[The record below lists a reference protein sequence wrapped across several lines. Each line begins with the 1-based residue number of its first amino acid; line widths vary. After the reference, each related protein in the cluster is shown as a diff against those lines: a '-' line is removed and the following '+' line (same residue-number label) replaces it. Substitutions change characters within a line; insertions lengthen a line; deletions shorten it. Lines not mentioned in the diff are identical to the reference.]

1 MVSEA
6 MLAQAVRPFF
16 FRRARECRGGMKQN
30 RLQKQRKH
38 LQRYKE
44 LRTLPARQK
53 KEQRRE
59 RTALAIASKRI
70 VAKYKVVA
78 RRAAQVTKDILTK
91 QKTADEKLW
100 RLQVAEQ
107 KKRVHE
113 YGKKLVQQR
122 VKAQL

>member
-1 MVSEA
+1 

-16 FRRARECRGGMKQN
+16 RKAREGRGGMKQN

-59 RTALAIASKRI
+59 RTALAIASRRI
-70 VAKYKVVA
+70 VAKYKAVA
-78 RRAAQVTKDILTK
+78 KRAAQVTKDILTK
-91 QKTADEKLW
+91 QKCADEQLL
-100 RLQVAEQ
+100 RLYMAEQ
-107 KKRVHE
+107 KKRLHE
-113 YGKKLVQQR
+113 YEKRLVQRR
-122 VKAQL
+122 VKAEL